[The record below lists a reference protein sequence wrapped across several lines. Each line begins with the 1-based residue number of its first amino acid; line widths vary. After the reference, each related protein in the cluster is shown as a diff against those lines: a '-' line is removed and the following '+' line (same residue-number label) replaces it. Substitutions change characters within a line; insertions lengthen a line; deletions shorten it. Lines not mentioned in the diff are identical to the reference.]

1 MWAQPLD
8 VKWQQT
14 DLVLFSGFP
23 PPTISSSKP
32 TVVVEANSS
41 AEAWSTI
48 ARQTSTTLTF
58 SVSTSPTDSQESPSS
73 SDRGSHM
80 MGVGVGVGVGVA
92 FLTAVLVFL
101 IYWRQKVWA
110 RRNAEESRV
119 ELDSKS
125 NAMLAEMEGNPPP
138 REIDDD
144 RNKCEL
150 EAREE
155 PQELEEEKKESPAS
169 PVELAGSDVPPQKQA
184 GKRLFGSGQQFRALH
199 IYTVRVSCDLS
210 IRRWSFRHG
219 GAPAAFI
226 HNVSLRHGKLCAC
239 SAMHQ
244 IIVCES

>member
-41 AEAWSTI
+41 AEARSTI

-58 SVSTSPTDSQESPSS
+58 SVSTSPNDSQESPSS

-92 FLTAVLVFL
+92 FLTAVFVFL
-101 IYWRQKVWA
+101 IDWRQKVWA

-125 NAMLAEMEGNPPP
+125 NAVLAEMEGNPPP

-144 RNKCEL
+144 RNRCEL

-155 PQELEEEKKESPAS
+155 PQEPEEEKKESPAS
-169 PVELAGSDVPPQKQA
+169 PVELAGSDLPPQKQA
-184 GKRLFGSGQQFRALH
+184 GK
-199 IYTVRVSCDLS
+199 
-210 IRRWSFRHG
+210 
-219 GAPAAFI
+219 
-226 HNVSLRHGKLCAC
+226 
-239 SAMHQ
+239 
-244 IIVCES
+244 